1 MGTFTAVYQCAHTSF
16 WILIFVFLRHFL
28 MTGLMSHPTFIITR
42 KFASRRSFFNVTYV
56 LFQLTLLWTHFLL
69 QFSNLSLVCLQ
80 HFAQVNDLKILDFN
94 LSNESYDAYPS
105 RIYQSKYQSKA
116 RKYFLT
122 LINEVGQLAIKL
134 FSDQKDIT
142 FQVVFISTRRRHK
155 TFGKQVKEK

>member
-1 MGTFTAVYQCAHTSF
+1 M
-16 WILIFVFLRHFL
+16 
-28 MTGLMSHPTFIITR
+28 
-42 KFASRRSFFNVTYV
+42 
-56 LFQLTLLWTHFLL
+56 
-69 QFSNLSLVCLQ
+69 
-80 HFAQVNDLKILDFN
+80 NDLKILDFN